1 MKNNDTDVE
10 KVKKVEDKLPL
21 GFTYKTGTTLI
32 NGTSVA
38 DASYVTLT
46 TVGSSQQ
53 ITFAKSGY
61 WSVNASGTLII
72 EFSAKANSSALSGSN
87 LNEAVVIPEHT
98 PKSNTNVRT
107 SSLVTVAQ
115 SCTAPD
121 TALFDSTIAKVIAG
135 VAIIILGIILYASQS
150 GLILS
155 QKLLSSGPIK
165 GTKRV
170 SRMIKL
176 KITDPRKYFEEK
188 LMRKID
194 KN

>member
-1 MKNNDTDVE
+1 VKNNDTDTE

-21 GFTYKTGTTLI
+21 GFTYKAGATLI
-32 NGTSVA
+32 NGIPVA

-61 WSVNASGTLII
+61 WSVSEGGTLII
-72 EFSAKANSSALSGSN
+72 EFSAKAGSSALSGSN

-115 SCTAPD
+115 SCNAPD

-150 GLILS
+150 GIILS
-155 QKLLSSGPIK
+155 QKLLSSGTIR
-165 GTKRV
+165 GTRRV

-188 LMRKID
+188 LIRKID